1 MTVMNNRVFTLIL
14 FMFCWASAMAQGA
27 ERDAAEYQT
36 NQPFGWATCSN
47 AGGTKYTV
55 DGGKR
60 SANPQTIVLYSTGGD
75 ERQTIVNAIKQY
87 DIIILDGSKGDFII
101 SKSMSIEGLKNKTI
115 VGRNGARLATQWYI
129 TPELKAALEAANL
142 NQYSSSSGTGG
153 TLSNGANV
161 DEERELHT
169 RQTILDFTGD
179 NSENYRNAGFFK
191 MNTANE
197 NIIIRNIV
205 FQGPGS
211 VDVGGSDIISN
222 NGATHVWIDH
232 CEFIDGMDGNL
243 DSGKREGSEQFVTY
257 SWNIFRY
264 TDRSFSHPYSNG
276 VGWNKGYLQYITYSH
291 NIWGEGCVNRLPQ
304 ADWVYIH
311 LANNYHNCQ
320 GNNVGIAINANSH
333 ALIENNYAEDG
344 VNNPFKPGN
353 YSDLYYITRNNYGY
367 GKYDNSSNT
376 SMSLEVPYEYM
387 LIPVADVPAVLKAKH
402 GAGATL
408 DDMIDDYIAI
418 EETPEDPDEPVDL
431 VYKNITQD
439 LVLLTTTENLADKY
453 WISGGESATT
463 KTGTIDP
470 STGATVEKYTGGGI
484 MLKMGNSSKRL
495 ETYVTGAARVT
506 AYGCTAGGSDRVL
519 IVTAT
524 ADSGESA
531 TSKGTSSG
539 YTSVAVPLELDPSK
553 KYKIEYTGVSADDET
568 EPSDVVLHGILFQT
582 EQSALGI
589 DEIVT
594 ERKDNVIY
602 TISGTRINGNAE
614 SLPKG
619 MYIINGKKIVVR

>member
-14 FMFCWASAMAQGA
+14 FMFSWASAMAQGA

-47 AGGTKYTV
+47 VDGTKYTV

-60 SANPQTIVLYSTGGD
+60 SASPQTIVLYSTGGD
-75 ERQTIVNAIKQY
+75 ERQTIINAIKQY
-87 DIIILDGSKGDFII
+87 DIVILDGSKGDFII

-129 TPELKAALEAANL
+129 TPELKAALEKANL
-142 NQYSSSSGTGG
+142 GQYSSSSGTGG
-153 TLSNGANV
+153 TLSNGAKV

-243 DSGKREGSEQFVTY
+243 DSGKRDGSEQFVTY

-311 LANNYHNCQ
+311 LANNYHNCA
-320 GNNVGIAINANSH
+320 GNSVGIAINSNSH

-367 GKYDNSSNT
+367 GRYDNSSNT
-376 SMSLEVPYEYM
+376 SMSLEVPYQYS
-387 LIPVADVPAVLKAKH
+387 LIPVAEVPAVLKAKH
-402 GAGATL
+402 GSGATL
-408 DDMIDDYIAI
+408 DDMIDDYLGI
-418 EETPEDPDEPVDL
+418 EETPEEPDEPVDL
-431 VYKNITQD
+431 VYKNIKED

-453 WISGGESATT
+453 WISGGEYATT
-463 KTGTIDP
+463 KAGTIDP

-506 AYGCTAGGSDRVL
+506 AYGCTAGSSDRV
-519 IVTAT
+519 IVVTAT

-568 EPSDVVLHGILFQT
+568 SPSDVVLHGILFQT

-589 DEIVT
+589 STITSE
-594 ERKDNVIY
+594 EQCGRIY
-602 TISGTRINGNAE
+602 TIYGIPVNTPADR
-614 SLPKG
+614 LPKG
-619 MYIINGKKIVVR
+619 IYIINGKKMAVR

>member
-47 AGGTKYTV
+47 VNGTKYTV

-243 DSGKREGSEQFVTY
+243 DSGKRDGSEQFVTY

-311 LANNYHNCQ
+311 LANNYHNCT
-320 GNNVGIAINANSH
+320 GNSVGIAINSNSH

-367 GKYDNSSNT
+367 GRYDNSSNT
-376 SMSLEVPYEYM
+376 SMSLEVPYQYS
-387 LIPVADVPAVLKAKH
+387 LIPVAEVPAVLKAKH

-431 VYKNITQD
+431 VYKNISQD

-506 AYGCTAGGSDRVL
+506 AYGCTAGSSDRV
-519 IVTAT
+519 IVVTAT

-568 EPSDVVLHGILFQT
+568 APSDVVLHGILFQT

-589 DEIVT
+589 STVT
-594 ERKDNVIY
+594 SEEQCERIY
-602 TISGTRINGNAE
+602 TIYGIPVNTPADR
-614 SLPKG
+614 LPKG
-619 MYIINGKKIVVR
+619 IYIINGKKTAVR